1 MGTEAAKRI
10 STNSSSVGGEQDH
23 EKDNYEE
30 DTKVLRQKAN
40 KATAN
45 SNHDFRLKLI

>member
-10 STNSSSVGGEQDH
+10 STNSSSIGGDQDL

-30 DTKVLRQKAN
+30 ETKVLRQKAN
-40 KATAN
+40 KAIGN
-45 SNHDFRLKLI
+45 SNHDFR